1 MRKLLTLL
9 LSVFALSAYSQDTIV
24 QSNIKGWLD
33 YSHGQILQLAEA
45 FSEDQYDWRPEE
57 GVRSV
62 GETIMHVVSANYF
75 FGSKLTAAP
84 PPPEE
89 VDIEN
94 LEAVKGK
101 DMIIAEFKK
110 SAEYIKGVTDQVEAS
125 NFEDEVDF
133 GFMKSTNLGALL
145 LAMEHAA
152 EHKGQL
158 IAYARS
164 NGVTPPW
171 SQGR

>member
-9 LSVFALSAYSQDTIV
+9 LAVCALSAYSQDTIV

-45 FSEDQYDWRPEE
+45 FSEDQYDWRPQE

-75 FGSKLTAAP
+75 FGSKLGAAP
-84 PPPEE
+84 PED
-89 VDIEN
+89 VDMKN
-94 LEAVKGK
+94 LESIKGK

-110 SAEYIKGVTDQVEAS
+110 SADYVKGVADQVEAS
-125 NFEDEVDF
+125 TFENEVDF

-164 NGVTPPW
+164 NGITPPW
-171 SQGR
+171 SQSQ

>member
-1 MRKLLTLL
+1 MRKLLPLL
-9 LSVFALSAYSQDTIV
+9 LGVFALSAYSQDTIV
-24 QSNIKGWLD
+24 QSNIKGWLN

-45 FSEDQYDWRPEE
+45 FSEDQYDWRPAE
-57 GVRSV
+57 GIRSV

-75 FGSKLTAAP
+75 FGSKLGVAP
-84 PPPEE
+84 PED
-89 VDIEN
+89 VDMKN
-94 LEAVKGK
+94 LESIKGK
-101 DMIIAEFKK
+101 DKIIAELKK
-110 SAEYIKGVTDQVEAS
+110 STEYIKGVTGQVEAGTFT
-125 NFEDEVDF
+125 NEVDF

-171 SQGR
+171 SQGQ

>member
-1 MRKLLTLL
+1 MRKLLPLL
-9 LSVFALSAYSQDTIV
+9 LGVFALSAYSQDTIV
-24 QSNIKGWLD
+24 QSNIKGWLN

-45 FSEDQYDWRPEE
+45 FSEDQYDWRPAE
-57 GVRSV
+57 GIRSV

-75 FGSKLTAAP
+75 FGSKLGSAP
-84 PPPEE
+84 PAD
-89 VDIEN
+89 VDMQN
-94 LEAVKGK
+94 LESVKGK
-101 DMIIAEFKK
+101 DQIIAELKK
-110 SAEYIKGVTDQVEAS
+110 STEYIKGVTDQVDAGTFT
-125 NFEDEVDF
+125 NEVDF

-171 SQGR
+171 SQGQ

>member
-9 LSVFALSAYSQDTIV
+9 LGVYALSAYSQDTIV

-45 FSEDQYDWRPEE
+45 FNEDQYDWRPEE

-75 FGSKLTAAP
+75 FGPKLGAAP
-84 PPPEE
+84 PED
-89 VDIEN
+89 VDMKN
-94 LEAVKGK
+94 LESIKGK

-110 SAEYIKGVTDQVEAS
+110 SAEYIKGVADQVEAS
-125 NFEDEVDF
+125 TFENEVDF

-164 NGVTPPW
+164 NGITPPW
-171 SQGR
+171 SQSQ